1 MIAVAPMLILLPSLL
16 IRQVSVATGAIVA
29 HVVATAG
36 AVAGGAILSEY
47 ISEKVMGYVGGSL
60 FIVFALT
67 TAIGFF

>member
-1 MIAVAPMLILLPSLL
+1 MIAVFFIC
-16 IRQVSVATGAIVA
+16 QVSVATGAIVA

-36 AVAGGAILSEY
+36 AVAGGAILSDY
-47 ISEKVMGYVGGSL
+47 ISEKVMGYIGGSL

>member
-1 MIAVAPMLILLPSLL
+1 
-16 IRQVSVATGAIVA
+16 VSVATGAIVA

-47 ISEKVMGYVGGSL
+47 ISEKVMGYIGGSL

-67 TAIGFF
+67 TAVGFF